1 MDIMDNKYFK
11 LIHKYN
17 EERFAFLDK
26 YAFIADTAEEI
37 LEGLEEKEIDTL
49 DYLDPVDGYYMT
61 ADRAEQYS
69 FMLSDREEEIRNA
82 VYNDNDFAYDYF
94 KYKLDELDIYWN
106 VERWK
111 DNICG
116 LCYMLLPR
124 MTRFVHTETV
134 PGPELVEVFRRA
146 LKDYMDE
153 YVIEEE

>member
-1 MDIMDNKYFK
+1 MRNKYLELLEKHYF
-11 LIHKYN
+11 
-17 EERFAFLDK
+17 EREDFLDK
-26 YAFIADTAEEI
+26 YAFTAVTAEEI

-61 ADRAEQYS
+61 ADCAEQYS
-69 FMLSDREEEIRNA
+69 FMRSNQEEEIRKA

-94 KYKLDELDIYWN
+94 KRQLDVLDLYWN
-106 VERWK
+106 EERWK

-116 LCYMLLPR
+116 LCHMLLPR
-124 MTRFVHTETV
+124 MTTFIHTKTV

-153 YVIEEE
+153 YEEEEI